1 MTLTSDIV
9 TRAARKIGVVASDEA
24 MTADEIANGVIALN
38 MMMHAWKLRGVDV
51 EHVDLAATDTFSLD
65 PEFEEG
71 TVYLLASRMSPD
83 YEIPP
88 AFDADDWFRTIQAAY
103 APARVMT
110 IPRLLLTL
118 PTGRNR
124 RFF

>member
-1 MTLTSDIV
+1 MTLTSEIV

-103 APARVMT
+103 APARLMT
-110 IPRLLLTL
+110 INRLLLTL

>member
-1 MTLTSDIV
+1 MTLTSEIV

-71 TVYLLASRMSPD
+71 TVYLLASRMAPD